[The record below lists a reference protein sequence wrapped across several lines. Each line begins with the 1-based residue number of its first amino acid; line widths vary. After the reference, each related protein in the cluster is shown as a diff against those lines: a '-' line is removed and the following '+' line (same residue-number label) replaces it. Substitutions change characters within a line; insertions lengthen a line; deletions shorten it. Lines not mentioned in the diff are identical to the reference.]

1 MAHLQEISVYPIKS
15 TAGIQLSSS
24 WVDPISLPYDR
35 RFVVCDQE
43 GQFITA
49 RTHSKLCLIQAN
61 LTPDGLMLTAP
72 DMPLL
77 AVRYQQLVDEYQHV
91 AVWGDTILG
100 QRCHT
105 SVDLWF
111 SQFLGK
117 SCHLLFFG
125 EQSNRQVKNTTN
137 PVAFADGYPLL
148 LISQASLDELNSR
161 LKQPVSMRQFRPN
174 MVVQDCEPFAEDT
187 WRHIRIG
194 EVEFELTKPCTRCVF
209 TTVDPDTGEKHS
221 QLEPLA
227 TLKTFRQV
235 AKGDVM
241 FGQNLIPL
249 NQGQIRLGDQVTVL
263 DRQFAPEFVNVKAVS
278 HSNANK
284 NKKSNANTKQ
294 TTNQQAADTAI
305 QALSAEQA
313 SLVCEHIYDET
324 HDVKTF
330 AFKAKSGSLPENFQ
344 HYQAG
349 QHLPFKLTIGG
360 KTVNAIYTLS
370 SSPTRSQ
377 TLTITVKRVPNGRVS
392 NFLHDHFSVGSEIVA
407 KAPNGKFHLGNI
419 SQQRI
424 LLLSAGSGITPMLS
438 MLKALTDQCDK
449 REVIFF
455 HSARSDKDL
464 IAFEEI
470 SALAKQHGNC
480 KTHFTLT
487 QSASPQWQ
495 DFQGHLSAK
504 MLSVVPAL
512 ANVDAMVCGPQGFRD
527 SAKALLLAAGL
538 PESQFHFESF
548 GKRLSDKKPEVETT
562 STPIPSQVNIRFDSW
577 DKTVIGNSKESI
589 LEQGEA
595 AGLIMPYS
603 CRGGMCGSCKVK
615 LDSGEVRELASDG
628 LMPGDKA
635 QGYILACSC
644 VPKSD
649 IVVSKVPRK

>member
-24 WVDPISLPYDR
+24 WVDPIGLPYDR
-35 RFVVCDQE
+35 RFVVCDQH

-49 RTHSKLCLIQAN
+49 RTHAKLCLIQAN

-77 AVRYQQLVDEYQHV
+77 AVRYQQLIDEYQHV

-111 SQFLGK
+111 SQFLGQ

-148 LISQASLDELNSR
+148 LISQASLEHLNSR

-209 TTVDPDTGEKHS
+209 TTVDPDTSEKHN

-227 TLKTFRQV
+227 TLKTFRQL
-235 AKGDVM
+235 AKGDVL

-249 NQGQIRLGDQVTVL
+249 NQGQIRLGDPVTVL
-263 DRQFAPEFVNVKAVS
+263 DRQFAPEFVNVKAVGR
-278 HSNANK
+278 
-284 NKKSNANTKQ
+284 ANTTKKQ
-294 TTNQQAADTAI
+294 TTSQQAADI
-305 QALSAEQA
+305 PRLVPSAEQA
-313 SLVCEHIYDET
+313 SLICQHIYDET

-330 AFKAKSGSLPENFQ
+330 AFKAKNGSLPENFK

-349 QHLPFKLTIGG
+349 QHLPFKLTIEG

-370 SSPTRSQ
+370 SSPTRSE

-392 NFLHDHFSVGSEIVA
+392 NFLHDHFTVGSEIVA

-438 MLKALTDQCDK
+438 MLKALTDQCDN
-449 REVIFF
+449 REVVFF
-455 HSARSDKDL
+455 HSARSEKDL
-464 IAFEEI
+464 IAFEEAR
-470 SALAKQHGNC
+470 ALAKQHGHC
-480 KTHFTLT
+480 KLHFTLT

-495 DFQGHLSAK
+495 DFQGHLNAK
-504 MLSVVPAL
+504 MLSVIPEISS
-512 ANVDAMVCGPQGFRD
+512 VDAMVCGPQGFRD
-527 SAKALLLAAGL
+527 NAKALLLAAGL

-548 GKRLSDKKPEVETT
+548 GKRLNDK
-562 STPIPSQVNIRFDSW
+562 STESASVPMPSPVSIRFDSW
-577 DKTVIGNSKESI
+577 DKAVVGNTKESI

-595 AGLIMPYS
+595 AGLIMSYS

-615 LDSGEVRELASDG
+615 LESGEVRELASDG
-628 LMPGDKA
+628 LMPSDKA

-649 IVVSKVPRK
+649 IVISKVPPRK